1 MVGSPTRPYGKG
13 ILMENRMESV
23 VTELPSFPGAKLEES
38 QLKERKVFLWG
49 QVDDISAKYVV
60 ERLLYLS
67 NEDQEKDITLVI
79 NSPGGAN
86 TAGMAIL
93 DTIDLIPND
102 VKTVCMGLAASFGA
116 LLLLSGTK
124 GKRFAYPH
132 SRIMLHQ
139 PHVPGRY
146 EAKATDIGIFASMIE
161 KDKKEINRIIAA
173 RTGQPLEI
181 VEKDTDRD
189 LWLSPEEAKE
199 YGVIDD
205 ILEKW

>member
-1 MVGSPTRPYGKG
+1 
-13 ILMENRMESV
+13 MEDTVAEIAQ
-23 VTELPSFPGAKLEES
+23 LPGLRLEDNH
-38 QLKERKVFLWG
+38 LKERKVFLWG
-49 QVDDISAKYVV
+49 QVDDSSSKYVV

-67 NEDQEKDITLVI
+67 NMDPEKDITLVI

-93 DTIDLIPND
+93 DTMDLIPND

-124 GKRFAYPH
+124 GKRSAFPH

-139 PHVPGRY
+139 PHVPGRF
-146 EAKATDIGIFASMIE
+146 EAQATDIGIFASMIE
-161 KDKKEINRIIAA
+161 RDKKEINRIVSV

-181 VEKDTDRD
+181 VERDTDRD
-189 LWLSPEEAKE
+189 LWLNPYEAKE
-199 YGVIDD
+199 YGVIDFVA
-205 ILEKW
+205 ENWG

>member
-1 MVGSPTRPYGKG
+1 
-13 ILMENRMESV
+13 MEYRMDMS
-23 VTELPSFPGAKLEES
+23 TPIADLPSFPGVRLEES
-38 QLKERKVFLWG
+38 QLKERKIFLWS
-49 QVDDISAKYVV
+49 QVDDSSAKYIV

-67 NEDQEKDITLVI
+67 NEDTEKDITLVI

-102 VKTVCMGLAASFGA
+102 VRTVCMGLAASFGA

-139 PHVPGRY
+139 PHVPGTY
-146 EAKATDIGIFASMIE
+146 QAKATDIGIFATMIE
-161 KDKKEINRIIAA
+161 NDKKEINRIVAA

-181 VEKDTDRD
+181 VERDTDRD
-189 LWLSPEEAKE
+189 LWLSPSEAKS